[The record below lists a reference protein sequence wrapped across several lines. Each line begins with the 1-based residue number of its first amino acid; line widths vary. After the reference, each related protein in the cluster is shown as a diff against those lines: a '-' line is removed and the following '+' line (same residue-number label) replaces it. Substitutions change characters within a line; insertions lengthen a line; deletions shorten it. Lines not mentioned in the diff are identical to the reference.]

1 LDGAIELGNGIYQVI
16 RREMPRPGDFLQA
29 ASAYGYIRSQTQI
42 VLYVCVSDLRSGR
55 NEMRPRR
62 ITLDQ
67 TLIQKDISDLSWL
80 SGESD
85 LTIRPTP
92 LMTKALAL
100 RIHHYG
106 PVLKDRLIGMLP
118 RDEKPLDKE
127 MHDSR
132 RDKG

>member
-1 LDGAIELGNGIYQVI
+1 MDATTEQGNGIYEVI

-67 TLIQKDISDLSWL
+67 PFIQKDICDLSCL

-92 LMTKALAL
+92 FMTKALAL
-100 RIHHYG
+100 RIHHDR
-106 PVLKDRLIGMLP
+106 PVLEDRLI
-118 RDEKPLDKE
+118 
-127 MHDSR
+127 
-132 RDKG
+132 

>member
-1 LDGAIELGNGIYQVI
+1 MA
-16 RREMPRPGDFLQA
+16 RPGDFLQA

-67 TLIQKDISDLSWL
+67 PLIQKDISDLSRL

-85 LTIRPTP
+85 LPIGPTP

-106 PVLKDRLIGMLP
+106 PVRKDRLIGMLP
-118 RDEKPLDKE
+118 GYAKLLDKE
-127 MHDSR
+127 VHNSR
-132 RDKG
+132 GGKGKKPAH